1 MLERKIPIS
10 YDENELEELFNQQE
24 NSPENEGFL
33 QENKKNNPKRSR
45 SIVIAAIIAIVF
57 LVSAKESI
65 HVQRALEA
73 SEIGKQVITQGL
85 EEMSEL
91 YFDEGKVQIAAGL
104 SNLKDAQENI
114 DQVYFL
120 RIIPGIGRQIR
131 AADSLIEASIHAT
144 EGLSY
149 VSSWVS
155 ELPIDMKGETITTV
169 DPNVSQRTFEK
180 LVEFPS
186 LVLTVNNLF
195 TQALESLNEIPDTLV
210 SANILE
216 ARDVLQLQ
224 VGAVHQAL
232 GSYVPIAEALPH
244 ITGATEKK
252 NYLWILMNNDE
263 LRPTGGYISA
273 YALTSFGSGKLQ
285 TFVVDN
291 SRNLDI
297 GIGSTSK
304 TAPEP
309 IQKYDTDHN
318 RGKYLLFHDASW
330 SPDFPTAAKDM
341 VELFVE
347 QMQKQGSSPEAIDG
361 VVAITPTF
369 VAKFLNLTGPVEVGQ
384 YTVTSGNVA
393 DVLEIDSHR
402 GFQERGLTEHDR
414 KQLIFDLGN
423 VLLKTLGKQGV
434 SEWLKLSG
442 IFEQGMNEKHV
453 MVFHADEKVQS
464 HVRENNW
471 DGRIIQPEKVSDF
484 LMVTDANLG
493 SFKSDIG
500 IKRSVEYSV
509 DLRSQTPK
517 ATLTIEYQNKN
528 TLIWKTRPTYTTYVQ
543 VYVPKGATLTK
554 ATGIGLSRV
563 SVGEELS
570 KSTYGMLVKI
580 PIGRKKTI
588 TLEYDL
594 PKDLVA
600 DGYNLY
606 VQKQPGTVNVPLV
619 VDVKSPRTL
628 NIQPSAGEQIRENGT
643 RYTTSTALTTDQS
656 FGFSL

>member
-10 YDENELEELFNQQE
+10 YDENELEEAFNQE
-24 NSPENEGFL
+24 EKAPENDGFMPIGH
-33 QENKKNNPKRSR
+33 KPKQKRTR
-45 SIVIAAIIAIVF
+45 YLVIAAILAILFVI
-57 LVSAKESI
+57 SAKESI
-65 HVQRALEA
+65 HVQRALNA
-73 SEIGKQVITQGL
+73 TEIGKNTITQGVA
-85 EEMSEL
+85 EMSDL
-91 YFDEGKVQIAAGL
+91 RFAEGHVRVAAGL
-104 SNLKDAQENI
+104 GHLKEARENI

-120 RIIPGIGRQIR
+120 RIIPGLGRQIK
-131 AADSLIEASIHAT
+131 AADSLIAASISAT

-149 VSSWVS
+149 VSDWVS
-155 ELPIDMKGETITTV
+155 ELPIDMKGETITSV
-169 DPNVSQRTFEK
+169 DPLVSQKTFEK

-186 LVLTVNNLF
+186 LVLKVDDLF
-195 TQALESLNEIPDTLV
+195 NQTLESLNEIPDTFV
-210 SANILE
+210 SNDILE
-216 ARDVLQLQ
+216 ARDILGLQ
-224 VGAVHQAL
+224 VGMVHQAL
-232 GSYVPIAEALPH
+232 ADYIPIAEALPH

-273 YALTSFGSGKLQ
+273 YALTGFGSGKLQ

-291 SRNLDI
+291 SRNLDT

-304 TAPEP
+304 VAPQP
-309 IQKYDTDHN
+309 IQKYDSDHN
-318 RGKYLLFHDASW
+318 RGTSLLFHDSSW
-330 SPDFPTAAKDM
+330 SPDFPTAAKEM

-347 QMQKQGSSPEAIDG
+347 QMQKQGTSPDAIDG

-369 VAKFLNLTGPVEVGQ
+369 IGKFLDITGPVEVGQ
-384 YTVTSGNVA
+384 YTVTAGNVA
-393 DVLEIDSHR
+393 DILEIDSHR
-402 GFQERGLTEHDR
+402 GFRERGLTEQDR

-423 VLLKTLGKQGV
+423 VLLKTLGKRGV
-434 SEWLKLSG
+434 SEWITLSSV
-442 IFEQGMNEKHV
+442 FEAGMNEKHL
-453 MVFHADEKVQS
+453 MIFHTDEKVQS
-464 HVRENNW
+464 HVRDHGW
-471 DGRIIQPEKVSDF
+471 DGSVAQPTSGDF

-500 IKRSVEYSV
+500 IKRSVDYSV

-528 TLIWKTRPTYTTYVQ
+528 SLIWKTRPIYTTYLQ
-543 VYVPKGATLTK
+543 VYVPKGAVLTK

-563 SVGEELS
+563 TVSEELA
-570 KSTYGMLVKI
+570 KSTYGMIVQV

-594 PKDLVA
+594 PKDVA
-600 DGYNLY
+600 GDGYNLY

-619 VDVKSPRTL
+619 VDVKSPRSL
-628 NIQPSAGEQIRENGT
+628 NIQPTAGTQIRENGT
-643 RYTTSTALTTDQS
+643 RYTTSTTLTTDQS